1 MKRTDAERIDRELRR
16 ARKKQQILSKVEA
29 RKERSA
35 AGWAQALLERL
46 VYDEEEVFNTA
57 DDEDLLEVVLEMK
70 EALPEKQ
77 WEPTLKKAIRLT
89 KVAKRQ
95 ESFEKLR
102 PLLEI

>member
-16 ARKKQQILSKVEA
+16 ARKKQEILSKVEA

-46 VYDEEEVFNTA
+46 VYDDEEVFNTA

-89 KVAKRQ
+89 KVSKRQ